1 MRRKDAVLAG
11 ALGLAAFLLLLPR
24 FDAPLPRGLRV
35 TRSEAKR
42 IADAEARRLGIDVDA
57 AWPTIVWETSP
68 LVEKEVQQDPA
79 LRRRLDADLVV
90 GPRLAGYRV
99 VYYRKG
105 LEKDPEYGS
114 VVVGRDGAVLE
125 VRRRARAEEPGA
137 KPSPEALRP
146 EADRFVASRAFP
158 GAPGPLFESARPTQ
172 RSARTDTL
180 FRYRV
185 PHEGAP
191 ENVTF
196 LLGVHFIGDRLAGWE
211 LIEEYRDGRAF
222 RYESGG
228 NLAGN
233 FGRFA
238 SLFGLLALLLAVFL
252 KKYHAGEVGVGT
264 GGALFAGVALLSA
277 LSDLLLCPMLGY
289 GTQFGGADA
298 LTTAI
303 AIAGFKLLFWDLP
316 VAALVFFAWT
326 VGESHARERWG
337 DRLASFDALLRR
349 DLRNATVGGSVLNGL
364 LLSPAVAAAAL
375 LLPAAALALGKGYVQ
390 LPSDAHLVFG
400 AIGGPLIVVVGAA
413 LTSAQTAVAALL
425 FPLASARRKRG
436 FLLLGL
442 VEAAAIGIL
451 LGCLE
456 PPIGPMGW
464 QLALGFGGTLAA
476 AAVFLWGDLLA
487 AGVALFSGSLLYAL
501 VPFLRVFEGPALA
514 GTALA
519 LAAPLLILIGTA
531 AAGLASGREVSYH
544 YEDLAPHVK
553 RIVERERVKA
563 EIDAANRIQA
573 ALLPPKDPQFDGAQ
587 VASHYAAATEIG
599 GDYFDFLPLP
609 GNRLG
614 LAFGDVAGHGL
625 TSGIVMAMAKSALLV
640 QASHDPSPCAVMD
653 ALNDIVLKT
662 APKRMLM
669 TFFFGSLDLETGEL
683 EFCSAGHLDPYV
695 VRRGGGPAEA
705 LSAWGFPLG
714 VRRRHPFVLHRTRLE
729 PGDRLVLY
737 SDGLIEAIDDDGE
750 PFGFSRFEELLARH
764 GTRSPEE
771 LRKEILN
778 SVKRFTRN
786 RPPEDDQTLV
796 ILAFEGSD
804 LASRVA

>member
-1 MRRKDAVLAG
+1 MKRRDAFLAG
-11 ALGLAAFLLLLPR
+11 VLGLAAFAFLLPR

-35 TRSEAKR
+35 TRADAKR
-42 IADAEARRLGIDVDA
+42 IADAEARRIGIDVDA
-57 AWPTIVWETSP
+57 AWPTIVWESSV
-68 LVEKEVQQDPA
+68 LVEKEVQGNDP
-79 LRRRLDADLVV
+79 LRGRLDSDPVV

-114 VVVGRDGAVLE
+114 VVVGRDGAVQAA
-125 VRRRARAEEPGA
+125 RRRARAEEPGA
-137 KPSPEALRP
+137 KPSPESLRA
-146 EADRFVASRAFP
+146 EADRFVLSRPFP
-158 GAPGPLFESARPTQ
+158 GAPAPVFESVRPTQ
-172 RSARTDTL
+172 RASRTDTL

-196 LLGVHFIGDRLAGWE
+196 LVGVFFVGDRLAGWE
-211 LIEEYRDGRAF
+211 LMEEYR
-222 RYESGG
+222 EMGG
-228 NLAGN
+228 SLAGN
-233 FGRFA
+233 FARFA
-238 SLFGLLALLLAVFL
+238 SLFGVLAILLAVFL

-264 GGALFAGVALLSA
+264 GGVLFGAVALLSA
-277 LSDLLLCPMLGY
+277 AQDVLMGPMSGY

-298 LTTAI
+298 FSTAV
-303 AIAGFKLLFWDLP
+303 AVAGFKFLFWDLP

-326 VGESHARERWG
+326 VGESYARERWG

-349 DLRNATVGGSVLNGL
+349 DIRNATVGGSVLNGL
-364 LLSPAVAAAAL
+364 LLAPAVAAAAL
-375 LLPAAALALGKGYVQ
+375 VPAAVALALGKGQTQ
-390 LPSDAHLVFG
+390 LPSDARLLFG
-400 AIGGPLIVVVGAA
+400 ALGGPVAIVLSAA
-413 LTSAQTAVAALL
+413 LTAAQTAVAALL
-425 FPLASARRKRG
+425 WPLAAARRKRG
-436 FLLLGL
+436 FLLVGL
-442 VEAAAIGIL
+442 LQAAAIGIL
-451 LGCLE
+451 VGCLE
-456 PPIGPMGW
+456 PPIGPLGW
-464 QLALGFGGTLAA
+464 QLALAFGGTLAA

-487 AGVALFSGSLLYAL
+487 AGVALFSGSLLFAL
-501 VPFLRVFEGPALA
+501 APFVGVLEGPALA
-514 GTALA
+514 GVALA
-519 LAAPLLILIGTA
+519 LGVPLVILLGVA
-531 AAGLASGREVSYH
+531 AAGLASGREVSYQ

-573 ALLPPKDPQFDGAQ
+573 ALLPPRDPQFDGAT

-599 GDYFDFLPLP
+599 GDYFDFLPLD

-640 QASHDPSPCAVMD
+640 QASHDPSPCAVME

-669 TFFFGSLDLETGEL
+669 TFFFGSLDLESGEL

-695 VRRGGGPAEA
+695 IRRGGGVPEP

-714 VRRRHPFVLHRTRLE
+714 VRRRHPFVLHRAQLE

-750 PFGFSRFEELLARH
+750 PFGFTRFEELLSRH
-764 GTRSPEE
+764 GSRSPEE
-771 LRKEILN
+771 LRKEILS

-804 LASRVA
+804 LASQVA